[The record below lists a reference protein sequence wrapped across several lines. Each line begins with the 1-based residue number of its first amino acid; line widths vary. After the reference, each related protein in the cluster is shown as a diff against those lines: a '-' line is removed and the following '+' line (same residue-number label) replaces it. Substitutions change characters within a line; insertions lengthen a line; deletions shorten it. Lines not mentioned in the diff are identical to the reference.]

1 MQLSLSHRLEDI
13 KVGTNT
19 DIKKTTAPPAQDKM
33 INTQSL
39 WFRFPRAAFAGE
51 TGQRITPIAQMEMDR
66 TNKPWMTRILFCRG
80 SRVGCDRQST
90 IKLATGRVRP
100 IGGHQTSNIKH
111 SFHGFTLPKQ
121 RERVSAFTL
130 IELLVVMAIIAI
142 LLLLVAP
149 AFTNMKSSGD
159 FTSAVY
165 GIRGLLDNAR
175 TYAKANH
182 TYVFVGFAEVDASVN
197 PSVSPQVAGSGRV
210 AVAAVA
216 SKDGTRQVQYTSTT
230 PAADWSNNYNNG
242 AHLIALGKLQT
253 FENLH
258 FLVNFPSW
266 TPNAHPASN
275 MARNQPLGGTAYTLG
290 IAPSSVTPF
299 SWPLGSSLNSG
310 QYQFNKVINFDPTGI
325 ARIAYSGNADE
336 IAQVMEIDF
345 QQTHGTVTPT
355 PPTNQDVGNQVV
367 IQIAPTSGAIRVYR
381 P

>member
-142 LLLLVAP
+142 LLALVAP
-149 AFTNMKSSGD
+149 AFTSMKSSGD
-159 FTSAVY
+159 FTNAVY
-165 GIRGLLDNAR
+165 GIQGLLENAR
-175 TYAKANH
+175 TYAKANR
-182 TYVFVGFAEVDASVN
+182 TYVFVGFTEVNSSVDASA
-197 PSVSPQVAGSGRV
+197 SPQVAGRQSRGR
-210 AVAAVA
+210 
-216 SKDGTRQVQYTSTT
+216 SRCFERWD
-230 PAADWSNNYNNG
+230 PAIQ
-242 AHLIALGKLQT
+242 L
-253 FENLH
+253 
-258 FLVNFPSW
+258 
-266 TPNAHPASN
+266 
-275 MARNQPLGGTAYTLG
+275 RNKR
-290 IAPSSVTPF
+290 
-299 SWPLGSSLNSG
+299 SG
-310 QYQFNKVINFDPTGI
+310 QRLDSQL
-325 ARIAYSGNADE
+325 
-336 IAQVMEIDF
+336 F
-345 QQTHGTVTPT
+345 QWS
-355 PPTNQDVGNQVV
+355 
-367 IQIAPTSGAIRVYR
+367 PTSRYWKTAKV
-381 P
+381 